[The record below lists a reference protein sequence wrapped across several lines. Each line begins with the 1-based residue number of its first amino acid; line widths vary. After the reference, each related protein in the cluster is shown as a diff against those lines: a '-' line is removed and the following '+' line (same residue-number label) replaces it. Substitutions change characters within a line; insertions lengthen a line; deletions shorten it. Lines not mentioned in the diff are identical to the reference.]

1 MIAKLPEPGNEM
13 GINWI
18 FTSNGN
24 NENIHIK
31 VDLLKLTP
39 TIKDTIYRKK
49 FIFSATILFKFLL
62 YFYFC

>member
-39 TIKDTIYRKK
+39 TIKDPIYRKK
-49 FIFSATILFKFLL
+49 IIFLFSRQRYCFN
-62 YFYFC
+62 F